1 MQSKYCPCIKPI
13 DRVRKHLLPFD
24 NCYYSDDT
32 TTKPETGINLKL
44 DLLPPTQKT
53 KLSVA
58 TYCRDMLKELISLTF
73 KVQDVEYLED
83 FGCFLGLKV
92 KKIKDRMETSGIT
105 LEPGSES
112 VGRRKRKVGGKN
124 AKSTLAKAKKPRMMA
139 NNNKLTQS

>member
-1 MQSKYCPCIKPI
+1 M
-13 DRVRKHLLPFD
+13 
-24 NCYYSDDT
+24 
-32 TTKPETGINLKL
+32 PEPGINLKL

-83 FGCFLGLKV
+83 FGSFLGLKV
-92 KKIKDRMETSGIT
+92 KKIKDHMETSGIT